1 MSYVF
6 AYITAADMQ
15 EAQRVGQALV
25 ENRLAACVNAL
36 ENMTAMFMWK
46 GRMETEKEVVL
57 LAKTREELKDRL
69 VQKVLEVHSYECPCV
84 VFVPIQGGHTEFL
97 DWIDTE
103 TGKSG

>member
-97 DWIDTE
+97 DWIDAE
-103 TGKSG
+103 TGKNG

>member
-1 MSYVF
+1 MSHVF

-15 EAQRVGQALV
+15 EAQRVGRALV
-25 ENRLAACVNAL
+25 ENGLAACVNAL
-36 ENMTAMFMWK
+36 DNMTAMFMWK
-46 GRMETEKEVVL
+46 GQMETEKEVVL
-57 LAKTREELKDRL
+57 LAKTREDLKDKL

-97 DWIDTE
+97 YWIDAE